1 MDIETTLLN
10 KAKHTLKNKQRL
22 NGETVWEYA
31 QRIERRLKS
40 YGIKET
46 QTVALVYA
54 HHLTQA
60 QIKEIRRDCTSE
72 EQKDIEEIQRLVAKY
87 KKFKETKIKTD
98 KLTNFNEKFLIQTC
112 INLVED
118 VRVLAVR
125 VVEKLD
131 EIQNSWMFPKKKRE
145 DMAIRAI
152 YLYTPLAK
160 ILGLSLIAKDL
171 EDAGFK
177 ILYPQ
182 EFYTLKRAIK
192 RREREAKRLFKDVH
206 KALKMLLKEQGL
218 DKFEIQHRIKSIY
231 STYKKLLRYRETKS
245 NGLDS
250 SMRASLNEGLDKI
263 YDLVAFRIIVNSTA
277 ECYLVENLLTQLWE
291 TIPGERDDYIKR
303 PRVSGYQAIHNAYKI
318 AQNVVVEIQI
328 KTYEMHQKAEFG
340 ISSHLLYK
348 LGDKGQS
355 SEAVAEF
362 RKYLKTHPEWFR
374 DLNYWEVQRTKGY
387 IPKTPFSNRVYALT
401 PKGDIVE
408 LPEGA
413 TVLDF
418 AYALHTE
425 IGNGCVGAFVN
436 NKIVKLDHK
445 VQTGDVVRIKTNPR
459 KKKPSKDWLKLVKTR
474 KAKIRIRKALE
485 VK

>member
-1 MDIETTLLN
+1 MGIETLIQN
-10 KAKHTLKNKQRL
+10 KAKPILRDKKRL

-31 QRIERRLKS
+31 QRIESRLRA
-40 YGIKET
+40 YGVKEA
-46 QTVALVYA
+46 QTRALVYA
-54 HHLTQA
+54 HHLTQSQLKEA
-60 QIKEIRRDCTSE
+60 QHDCTSE
-72 EQKDIEEIQRLVAKY
+72 EQENIEEIRKLVAKY

-131 EIQNSWMFPKKKRE
+131 EIQNSWMFPKQKRE
-145 DMAIRAI
+145 DIALRAM
-152 YLYTPLAK
+152 YLYAPLAK

-177 ILYPQ
+177 VLYPQ
-182 EFYTLKRAIK
+182 EFYVLKRAIRK
-192 RREREAKRLFKDVH
+192 RERRAQKLFKDVE
-206 KALKMLLKEQGL
+206 KALKSLLKEQGVNNF
-218 DKFEIQHRIKSIY
+218 DIQHRVKSVY
-231 STYKKLLRYRETKS
+231 STYKKLLRYRKTKAEEMQ
-245 NGLDS
+245 NNKGLEKGLD
-250 SMRASLNEGLDKI
+250 RI
-263 YDLVAFRIIVNSTA
+263 YDLIAFRIIVNSTA
-277 ECYLVENLLTQLWE
+277 ECYLVENLLTQLWN
-291 TIPGERDDYIKR
+291 TIPGERDDYIKK

-318 AQNVVVEIQI
+318 ASDVIVEVQI
-328 KTYEMHQKAEFG
+328 KTHEMHQKAEFG

-362 RKYLKTHPEWFR
+362 KKYLKTHPEWFR
-374 DLNYWEVQRTKGY
+374 DLNYWEVQKTKGY
-387 IPKTPFSNRVYALT
+387 IPKTPFSNKVYALT

-425 IGNGCVGAFVN
+425 IGNQCVGAFVN
-436 NKIVKLDHK
+436 NKIVKLEHEI
-445 VQTGDVVRIKTNPR
+445 QTGDIVRIRTNPR
-459 KKKPSKDWLKLVKTR
+459 KKKPSKDWLKIVKTR
-474 KAKIRIRKALE
+474 RAKIRIRKALE